1 MLLDQT
7 NLGLLI
13 LAERIRK
20 LDFLHWSYLK
30 LCQVSKVTCTI
41 LLTLRWKV
49 GQMDSQ
55 RAFNHK
61 KYFIYLS
68 FYIFKLILS
77 ESQKKIHTSRFSNLL
92 FFFYITDSNKSV
104 IYFLFHR
111 LHLVHNVLWL
121 EVKVLEGLS
130 FEKYWCT
137 LFLPPPSSSSF
148 KQQQQKNLSEVQ

>member
-20 LDFLHWSYLK
+20 LDFIHWSYLK

-55 RAFNHK
+55 TAFNHK

-77 ESQKKIHTSRFSNLL
+77 ESQKKIHMYCFSNHHLL
-92 FFFYITDSNKSV
+92 FFFFFYITDSNKSV
-104 IYFLFHR
+104 ICFLFHR
-111 LHLVHNVLWL
+111 LHLVYNVLWL
-121 EVKVLEGLS
+121 EVKVVEGLS
-130 FEKYWCT
+130 
-137 LFLPPPSSSSF
+137 S
-148 KQQQQKNLSEVQ
+148 